1 MSKISKNE
9 ILKLL
14 KQYNINE
21 ASMEQSDASIKVYI
35 DFSKQ
40 TMNKQPTIRELILNV
55 TSEVKE
61 MKSDIKQLK
70 TEMLEVKEDIKHIN
84 GRLDNIEVRLDHVE
98 EQQKEMKNDIK
109 ILKVE
114 MTKVKT
120 NIKQIKNC
128 PTIKKELG
136 L

>member
-1 MSKISKNE
+1 MQKISKNE

-61 MKSDIKQLK
+61 MKSDIKH
-70 TEMLEVKEDIKHIN
+70 IKDQ
-84 GRLDNIEVRLDHVE
+84 LDNIEVRLDHVE
-98 EQQKEMKNDIK
+98 EDIQ
-109 ILKVE
+109 
-114 MTKVKT
+114 
-120 NIKQIKNC
+120 QIKNC
-128 PTIKKELG
+128 PTIKKELA